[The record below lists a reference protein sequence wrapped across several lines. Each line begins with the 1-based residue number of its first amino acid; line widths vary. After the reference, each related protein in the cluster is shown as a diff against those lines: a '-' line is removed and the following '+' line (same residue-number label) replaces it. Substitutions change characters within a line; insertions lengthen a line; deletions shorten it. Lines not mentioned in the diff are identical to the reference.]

1 MVVFGVLGLSQAAVA
16 QLRLTEI
23 QVVSVA
29 GLRDEDGTAQ
39 PWVEIWN
46 PSQTTKVAM
55 NNYKL
60 TDGTTTWTFP
70 PADIM
75 PDEHMI
81 VWLSGK
87 NRRVSTAPLHTDFTP
102 KPGGGSISLLNAAA
116 TPVLLSQFDYPAQAA
131 DVSWGRDASDAAV
144 TPTLTGFYAVPTP
157 NEPNSYEGPGVAGR
171 VTFSQ
176 TSRAFSG
183 TLSGRRS
190 RRPCFRAIRFLRQIR
205 SGSVSPERQLPKRRR
220 WQCHSGRSPR
230 RRSRSGHSRPQGR

>member
-144 TPTLTGFYAVPTP
+144 TPTLTGVCCACARLKP
-157 NEPNSYEGPGVAGR
+157 AAAIAAAIKR
-171 VTFSQ
+171 VVNFIVVSSVTVNCCDS
-176 TSRAFSG
+176 TS
-183 TLSGRRS
+183 
-190 RRPCFRAIRFLRQIR
+190 
-205 SGSVSPERQLPKRRR
+205 
-220 WQCHSGRSPR
+220 
-230 RRSRSGHSRPQGR
+230 